1 MAAMDLSKMGTAKV
15 VLNTSDCN
23 QIVIEKWPVSDVEW
37 AFYLYAATE
46 LNQAGIATPTLL
58 SADATLRKLR
68 LEYIPYKVDQTAV
81 ANDYA
86 IAMLGRLHRYPA
98 NSEWLYHTYTWTE
111 TALENALMLLA
122 LPEKNARQLRRF
134 QQNSNALF
142 ACQSLV
148 SGDRNAGNWG
158 RRESGNLVLFDWE
171 RFGKGSPAI
180 DLAPPHKGNGE
191 KTRIYRPCR
200 TLLPAILPSK
210 YQGAGQRNCYCQSL
224 DCHGSDC
231 PASYAAKECISLV
244 SQLVQRTSSR
254 LVRQRGKNVMKHEF

>member
-122 LPEKNARQLRRF
+122 LPEKMPG
-134 QQNSNALF
+134 S
-142 ACQSLV
+142 
-148 SGDRNAGNWG
+148 
-158 RRESGNLVLFDWE
+158 FDDFS
-171 RFGKGSPAI
+171 RIVMRYSPAK
-180 DLAPPHKGNGE
+180 AWFQATAMQATGE
-191 KTRIYRPCR
+191 EEKAVI
-200 TLLPAILPSK
+200 
-210 YQGAGQRNCYCQSL
+210 
-224 DCHGSDC
+224 
-231 PASYAAKECISLV
+231 
-244 SQLVQRTSSR
+244 
-254 LVRQRGKNVMKHEF
+254 

>member
-1 MAAMDLSKMGTAKV
+1 MSAMDLSKMGTAKV

-23 QIVIEKWPVSDVEW
+23 HIVIEKWPVSDVEW

-46 LNQAGIATPTLL
+46 LNQAGIATPTLF
-58 SADATLRKLR
+58 SADAALRQLK

-98 NSEWLYHTYTWTE
+98 NSEWLYHTHTWTE

-122 LPEKNARQLRRF
+122 LPELNVRQLRRF

-148 SGDRNAGNWG
+148 SGDSNAGNWG
-158 RRESGNLVLFDWE
+158 RRENGNLVLFDWE

-180 DLAPPHKGNGE
+180 DLAPLIRGMGTKQEFIDLAERYCQLSSHQNIRELAREIAVVKAWIVTEVIVLLHMRRKSTFPLYLNW
-191 KTRIYRPCR
+191 YREH
-200 TLLPAILPSK
+200 LPAW
-210 YQGAGQRNCYCQSL
+210 L
-224 DCHGSDC
+224 D
-231 PASYAAKECISLV
+231 
-244 SQLVQRTSSR
+244 
-254 LVRQRGKNVMKHEF
+254 NVEKML